1 MKRVLLTATGVAIV
15 LSFAALPAR
24 GYETKVFPN
33 TDGLR
38 IHDVAP
44 APDGLVWWTARGAG
58 MLGILDPQTGE
69 SRFVELGPDSAP
81 HGVIQGPDGLAW
93 ITDSGQNAIVS
104 YDPSNQ
110 DVTVYP
116 LPEDTGYTNLN
127 TPAID
132 GDGNVWF
139 TGQNGIYGKLT
150 VATGN
155 VQVWESPKGRGPYGI
170 TTTPDGDIWWVSRAG
185 SYLAE
190 VVNRETGEI
199 RVIEPPE
206 PGVGLRRVWSG
217 SKGNLW
223 TSEWNGGH
231 LGRYVPATGE
241 WTRWRVPGAP
251 EGENAGI
258 YAIYVDD
265 QDIVWV
271 SNFTDNAVYS
281 FDPAT
286 EQFTKVPGSDPESDV
301 RQILGSPGVIWL
313 PESGNNSIMRIDTTT
328 PGA

>member
-24 GYETKVFPN
+24 AYETKVFPN

-206 PGVGLRRVWSG
+206 PGVGLRRVWSD